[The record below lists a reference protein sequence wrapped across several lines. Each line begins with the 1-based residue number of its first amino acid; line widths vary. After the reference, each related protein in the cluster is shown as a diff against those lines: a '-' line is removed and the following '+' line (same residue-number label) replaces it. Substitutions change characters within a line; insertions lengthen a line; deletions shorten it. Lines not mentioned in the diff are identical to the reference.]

1 MFLCRVAWAPGLLAV
16 LMVAG
21 SGAGLSAG
29 DPPSDQALTK
39 LGLKRAGTLL
49 VLEAESDVHSKAT
62 EARRLASELS
72 NAVMKQRSTVSEKEY
87 QATVKELTNETNALR
102 NELNTTRRM
111 MSQLPMNRGRFATNL
126 AAQQGS
132 ELNEYQQQ
140 LNWEIAQRNDFLGQ
154 LKSQPFDP
162 KAKLK
167 IDAEVRDKGEALHKA
182 ALDFRKLVDE
192 TNEKYKGL
200 DKNDEVK
207 KLATSIERK
216 TGAKVKLGQSRQ
228 YHLDVKLLEKL
239 EQQVS
244 AGEPTSTTDKPARKA
259 RRTTKGKRS
268 SKAAADSG
276 DSGSP
281 F

>member
-1 MFLCRVAWAPGLLAV
+1 MFPSRLEWTPGLLAM
-16 LMVAG
+16 LILAG

-29 DPPSDQALTK
+29 ETPSDEALAK
-39 LGLKRAGTLL
+39 LGLKKSGEVL
-49 VLEAESDVHSKAT
+49 VLDAETAVHTKVT
-62 EARRLASELS
+62 EARQLYREWS
-72 NAVMKQRSTVSEKEY
+72 NLVMRQRSTVSEKEY
-87 QATVKELTNETNALR
+87 QSTIKQLTNETNALR

-126 AAQQGS
+126 AAQQGF

-140 LNWEIAQRNDFLGQ
+140 LNWEIAPRNEFLSQ

-167 IDAEVRDKGEALHKA
+167 IDAEVRDKGEALHKSV
-182 ALDFRKLVDE
+182 LDLRKLVDE
-192 TNEKYKGL
+192 TDEKYKGIL
-200 DKNDEVK
+200 KNDEVK
-207 KLATSIERK
+207 KLLNDMERK
-216 TGAKVKLGQSRQ
+216 AGAKVNVIQSRL
-228 YHLDVKLLEKL
+228 YRLDVKYLEKL

-244 AGEPTSTTDKPARKA
+244 VGDSATSTEKPARKS
-259 RRTTKGKRS
+259 RRTTKAKRS